1 MLKPGFLWVILILNL
16 ILVFIDI
23 IGAFELDDILSENN
37 EWIYMNC
44 MVITLFLVQLI
55 YVYILGKFEM
65 TDYTLRTIVTLE
77 GVEIVGISVNEEEL
91 FKFRIDPEKLQ

>member
-77 GVEIVGISVNEEEL
+77 GVEILGISVNEEEL